1 MELAECYR
9 KRLIKKARKDLG
21 LVKSLLGT
29 SKAKIK
35 TAEMLEI
42 NNITAS
48 SVVVLVYD
56 SLREIL
62 EAVALLRELKIY
74 NHECFV
80 PFIKH
85 ILNDAKLA
93 AEFDKFRKIRN
104 SINYYGEKI
113 SEKEAEALKADMINS
128 RKLLIDR
135 FLKKL

>member
-9 KRLIKKARKDLG
+9 KRLMRKARKDIG
-21 LVKSLLGT
+21 LVKSLLET
-29 SKAKIK
+29 SEAKIK

-42 NNITAS
+42 NNITTS
-48 SVVVLVYD
+48 SVIVLVYD

-62 EAVALLRELKIY
+62 EAVALIHELKIY

-104 SINYYGEKI
+104 SINYYGKKV
-113 SEKEAEALKADMINS
+113 SEKEAEVLKADMINS
-128 RKLLIDR
+128 RRLLIDR
-135 FLKKL
+135 FLKRL